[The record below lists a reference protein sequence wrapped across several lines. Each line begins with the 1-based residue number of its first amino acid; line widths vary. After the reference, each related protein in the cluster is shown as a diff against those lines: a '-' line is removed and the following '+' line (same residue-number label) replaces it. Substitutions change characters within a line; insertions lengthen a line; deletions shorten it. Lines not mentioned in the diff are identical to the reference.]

1 MSKKL
6 GRTVR
11 IFLKDL
17 KRWRVLLITSIV
29 LTIVSVILSLFGPM
43 VLGQITTEAVNS
55 FTATGAI
62 DWGVI
67 TSLIIQLIALY
78 AGSAVLGYV
87 QGVIL
92 SIATERYGKYLRDEI
107 IKKIARL
114 PVSYFDQHQF
124 GDTLSRMSNDID
136 MVTESLAR
144 ILSEVLSDVTTII
157 GIFVMMM
164 VISVPLAVVTV
175 LILPLSL
182 LAISRLAK
190 KAQTLHRVNRTTL
203 GELNNTIEEDYA
215 GQSIIKANSHEEI
228 SLEKFAKTNQRLYE
242 TGWKAQFFS
251 ALAYPIIHVLTN
263 LGYAIV
269 CVLGGDMVIK
279 GKMAIGQIQAFIQ
292 YVSQFN
298 QPIQGVSQLVSNI
311 QATMAAAERV
321 FNFLEEPEETPDPE
335 PAKTIAKVQGAVEFN
350 HVDFAYDVEKPI
362 IRDFTVKIGPG
373 MQVAIVGPTGA
384 GKTTIINLLMRFY
397 DPTGGYITIDG
408 VPTREMKRADVR
420 RLFGMVLQDTWLF
433 SGTIEENL
441 RYGRTGATH
450 EDVVRATKMAS
461 IHHFIESL
469 PNGYKTEIAE
479 DSDNISAGEKQLL
492 TIARAMV
499 ANPPMM
505 ILDEA
510 TSNVDTRTE
519 QLIQDAFAKLTKGRT
534 SFVIAHRLS
543 TIRNSDL
550 ILVMRDGQIIEQG
563 KHEELLQQGGF
574 YAELYNSQFAES

>member
-78 AGSAVLGYV
+78 AVSAVLGYV

-190 KAQTLHRVNRTTL
+190 KAQMLHRVNRTTL

-215 GQSIIKANSHEEI
+215 GQSIIKANSHEGI
-228 SLEKFAKTNQRLYE
+228 SLEKFAKTNQR
-242 TGWKAQFFS
+242 
-251 ALAYPIIHVLTN
+251 
-263 LGYAIV
+263 
-269 CVLGGDMVIK
+269 
-279 GKMAIGQIQAFIQ
+279 
-292 YVSQFN
+292 
-298 QPIQGVSQLVSNI
+298 
-311 QATMAAAERV
+311 
-321 FNFLEEPEETPDPE
+321 
-335 PAKTIAKVQGAVEFN
+335 
-350 HVDFAYDVEKPI
+350 
-362 IRDFTVKIGPG
+362 
-373 MQVAIVGPTGA
+373 
-384 GKTTIINLLMRFY
+384 
-397 DPTGGYITIDG
+397 
-408 VPTREMKRADVR
+408 
-420 RLFGMVLQDTWLF
+420 
-433 SGTIEENL
+433 
-441 RYGRTGATH
+441 
-450 EDVVRATKMAS
+450 
-461 IHHFIESL
+461 
-469 PNGYKTEIAE
+469 
-479 DSDNISAGEKQLL
+479 
-492 TIARAMV
+492 
-499 ANPPMM
+499 
-505 ILDEA
+505 
-510 TSNVDTRTE
+510 
-519 QLIQDAFAKLTKGRT
+519 
-534 SFVIAHRLS
+534 
-543 TIRNSDL
+543 
-550 ILVMRDGQIIEQG
+550 
-563 KHEELLQQGGF
+563 
-574 YAELYNSQFAES
+574 